1 MDVMDVIDVE
11 GELLQVRLTADEVTR
26 LFSILGDD
34 PIADHLELEMKCQ
47 GLWYGSLTLVA

>member
-1 MDVMDVIDVE
+1 MDVIDVE